1 MPRSSVMTHPLD
13 RAVFNALTTRLSRFA
28 TADSGPYPGPG
39 AARLDP
45 EVGVFLAAADATAHS
60 RKALAELARRY
71 PGAGLVE
78 REDGPMAGVL
88 PEGAPVAAQVALV
101 QMTATALKPAGP
113 AARLDGVIEELGEAD
128 APAMLALATLTKP
141 GPFRS
146 RTRELGPFVGIK
158 REGQLVAM
166 AGRRL
171 RVDGF
176 TELSGV
182 CTHPD
187 HRGKGYAAALSR
199 MVVGE
204 ILATGEEAFLH
215 AFAEHD
221 ATIAFYRGLG
231 FETRARMIYT
241 SLGEA

>member
-1 MPRSSVMTHPLD
+1 MTHPLD
-13 RAVFNALTTRLSRFA
+13 RAVFNALTTRLSRFT
-28 TADSGPYPGPG
+28 TADSGPD

-45 EVGVFLAAADATAHS
+45 EVGVFLAAADATAES
-60 RKALAELARRY
+60 RRALAHLARRY

-101 QMTATALKPAGP
+101 QMTATALTPVGP
-113 AARLDGVIEELGEAD
+113 GAAPLDGLIEELDAAD
-128 APAMLALATLTKP
+128 APAMLALATLTRP

-146 RTRELGPFVGIK
+146 RTRELGPFVGI
-158 REGQLVAM
+158 RQDGELVAM

-199 MVVGE
+199 VVVSE
-204 ILATGEEAFLH
+204 ILATGEAAFLH
-215 AFAEHD
+215 AFADHE

>member
-1 MPRSSVMTHPLD
+1 MTHPLD
-13 RAVFNALTTRLSRFA
+13 RAVFNALTTRLSRFT
-28 TADSGPYPGPG
+28 TADSGPD
-39 AARLDP
+39 AVRLDP
-45 EVGVFLAAADATAHS
+45 EVGVFLAAADDTAQS

-78 REDGPMAGVL
+78 REGGPMAGVL
-88 PEGAPVAAQVALV
+88 PEGAPIAAQVALV
-101 QMTATALKPAGP
+101 QMTATALTPVGP
-113 AARLDGVIEELGEAD
+113 GAAPLDDVIEVLGEAD
-128 APAMLALATLTKP
+128 APAMLALATLTRP

-146 RTRELGPFVGIK
+146 RTRELGPFIGIK
-158 REGQLVAM
+158 QDGELVAM

-199 MVVGE
+199 VVVSE
-204 ILATGEEAFLH
+204 ILATGEAAFLH
-215 AFAEHD
+215 AFADHA
-221 ATIAFYRGLG
+221 ATIAFYQGLG
-231 FETRARMIYT
+231 FQSRARMIYT
-241 SLGEA
+241 SLGEG

>member
-1 MPRSSVMTHPLD
+1 MTHPLD
-13 RAVFNALTTRLSRFA
+13 RAVFNALTTRLSRF
-28 TADSGPYPGPG
+28 TTLDSGPDLGSG
-39 AARLDP
+39 AVRLDP
-45 EVGVFLAAADATAHS
+45 EVGVFLAAADDTAQS
-60 RKALAELARRY
+60 RKAMAELARRY

-78 REDGPMAGVL
+78 LEDGPMAEVL

-101 QMTATALKPAGP
+101 QMTATALTPAGP
-113 AARLDGVIEELGEAD
+113 AAQMDDVIEELGEAD
-128 APAMLALATLTKP
+128 APAMLALATLTRP

-158 REGQLVAM
+158 QDGELVAM

-182 CTHPD
+182 CTHPNY
-187 HRGKGYAAALSR
+187 RGKGYAAALSR
-199 MVVGE
+199 VVVSE
-204 ILATGEEAFLH
+204 ILATGEAAFLH
-215 AFAEHD
+215 AFADHET
-221 ATIAFYRGLG
+221 TIAFYRGLG
-231 FETRARMIYT
+231 FQTRARMIYT

>member
-1 MPRSSVMTHPLD
+1 MTHPLD
-13 RAVFNALTTRLSRFA
+13 RAVFNALTTRLSRFS
-28 TADSGPYPGPG
+28 TPDSG
-39 AARLDP
+39 AAAVRLDP
-45 EVGVFLAAADATAHS
+45 EVGVFLAAADDSAAS
-60 RKALAELARRY
+60 REALGVLARRY

-88 PEGAPVAAQVALV
+88 PEGVPVAAQVALV
-101 QMTATALKPAGP
+101 QMTATALTPVGP
-113 AARLDGVIEELGEAD
+113 SIAPRDDAIEVLGEAD
-128 APAMLALATLTKP
+128 APAMLALATLTRP

-158 REGQLVAM
+158 RDGQLVAM

-199 MVVGE
+199 AVVGE
-204 ILATGEEAFLH
+204 ILATGESAFLH
-215 AFAEHD
+215 AFADHD
-221 ATIAFYRGLG
+221 TTIAFYRGLG
-231 FETRARMIYT
+231 FQARARMIYT
-241 SLGEA
+241 SLGEG

>member
-1 MPRSSVMTHPLD
+1 MTHPLD
-13 RAVFNALTTRLSRFA
+13 RAVFNALTTRLSRF
-28 TADSGPYPGPG
+28 TTPDSAAL

-45 EVGVFLAAADATAHS
+45 EVGVFLAAADDS
-60 RKALAELARRY
+60 RASREALGVLARRY

-88 PEGAPVAAQVALV
+88 PDGVPVAAQVALV
-101 QMTATALKPAGP
+101 QMTATALTPVGST
-113 AARLDGVIEELGEAD
+113 AARLDDMIEVLGEAD

-146 RTRELGPFVGIK
+146 RTRELGPFVGVK
-158 REGQLVAM
+158 RDGQLVAM

-187 HRGKGYAAALSR
+187 HRGMGYAAALSR
-199 MVVGE
+199 AVVAE
-204 ILATGEEAFLH
+204 ILATGEAAFLH
-215 AFAEHD
+215 AFADHET
-221 ATIAFYRGLG
+221 TIAFYRGLG
-231 FETRARMIYT
+231 FQTRARMIYT

>member
-1 MPRSSVMTHPLD
+1 MAHPLD
-13 RAVFNALTTRLSRFA
+13 RAVFNALTTRLSRF
-28 TADSGPYPGPG
+28 TTPDSGPD
-39 AARLDP
+39 AVRLDP
-45 EVGVFLAAADATAHS
+45 EVGVFLAAADDSAAS
-60 RKALAELARRY
+60 RAALGVLARRY

-78 REDGPMAGVL
+78 REDGPMVGVL
-88 PEGAPVAAQVALV
+88 PAGVPVAAQVALV
-101 QMTATALKPAGP
+101 QMTATALTPAGP
-113 AARLDGVIEELGEAD
+113 AAQLDDVIEELGEAD
-128 APAMLALATLTKP
+128 APAMLALATLTRP

-158 REGQLVAM
+158 RDGQLVAM

-187 HRGKGYAAALSR
+187 HRGMGYAAALSR
-199 MVVGE
+199 VVVRE
-204 ILATGEEAFLH
+204 ILAMGETAFLH
-215 AFAEHD
+215 AFADHE

-231 FETRARMIYT
+231 FETRARITYT
-241 SLGEA
+241 SLG

>member
-1 MPRSSVMTHPLD
+1 MSHPLD
-13 RAVFNALTTRLSRFA
+13 RAVFNALTTRLSRF
-28 TADSGPYPGPG
+28 TTPDSG
-39 AARLDP
+39 AAAVRLDP
-45 EVGVFLAAADATAHS
+45 EVGVFLAAADDSAAS
-60 RKALAELARRY
+60 REALGVLVRRY

-88 PEGAPVAAQVALV
+88 PEGVPVAAQVALV
-101 QMTATALKPAGP
+101 QMTATALTPVGP
-113 AARLDGVIEELGEAD
+113 SARLDGVIEELGEAD

-146 RTRELGPFVGIK
+146 KTRELGPFVGIK
-158 REGQLVAM
+158 RDGQLVAM

-187 HRGKGYAAALSR
+187 HRGQGYAAALSR
-199 MVVGE
+199 LVVSE
-204 ILATGEEAFLH
+204 ILATGEAAFLH
-215 AFAEHD
+215 AFADHE

-231 FETRARMIYT
+231 FQTRARMIYT